1 MKDLGTVGDDGCSE
15 ALEVSAKDQILG
27 QSLSCDGST
36 APAFIWE
43 NGSMIDLNTFD
54 STHLKSAPGV
64 CGQYQRS
71 I

>member
-1 MKDLGTVGDDGCSE
+1 MKDPGTVGDDGCSE

-43 NGSMIDLNTFD
+43 NGSMIDLNTLIPPN
-54 STHLKSAPGV
+54 SSLHLQKAA
-64 CGQYQRS
+64 
-71 I
+71 